1 MAHMRGSQGDML
13 LDITWLSHRGMVFRI
28 VCASAA
34 SKAATYRPS
43 CLGIARSFRPLTAAE
58 REGISVAR
66 LRAVRARK
74 GERLDALVA
83 RTGSVWNAQQ
93 TAVANGVE
101 EHTALRGGQLL
112 KVPVLERYVPPAP

>member
-1 MAHMRGSQGDML
+1 M
-13 LDITWLSHRGMVFRI
+13 
-28 VCASAA
+28 
-34 SKAATYRPS
+34 
-43 CLGIARSFRPLTAAE
+43 
-58 REGISVAR
+58 AR